1 MKKPFPLRLDDDI
14 HRMLTVGSQAT
25 HLEMS
30 ELVRQGLLAGV
41 PRVVEGLLGA
51 RTATETERRR
61 RMQSHVR
68 KYAGSW
74 KGMRG
79 KALLARTRP

>member
-1 MKKPFPLRLDDDI
+1 MKKPFPLRLDDEI
-14 HRMLTVGSQAT
+14 HRMLTAGSQAT

-51 RTATETERRR
+51 RTATDAERRKR
-61 RMQSHVR
+61 AQMHVR
-68 KYAGSW
+68 KFAGSW
-74 KGMRG
+74 KGMQG
-79 KALLARTRP
+79 KELLKRTRP